1 MFYFG
6 VVWMAMS
13 GGKTVKFLK
22 KIFRNFLTFEILDFS
37 TVKSPNNALAA
48 TARDWASILL
58 WELHSKIYT
67 ELTGQVYR
75 NIYVRPGVI
84 MTLICMACGFRVL
97 GNHNW
102 QECSSAGVYWE
113 QLEYLSASLSLFFSL
128 PCFSF
133 NILSTHVFVSIFL
146 YLGFSSFFPLS
157 GCAWCEILPEHQKKP
172 DY

>member
-37 TVKSPNNALAA
+37 TVKSPNNTLAA
-48 TARDWASILL
+48 TAGVWASILL
-58 WELHSKIYT
+58 HYKIHT

-102 QECSSAGVYWE
+102 QECSSAGIYWE
-113 QLEYLSASLSLFFSL
+113 QLEYLSASLSLFFFLSRASL
-128 PCFSF
+128 
-133 NILSTHVFVSIFL
+133 SIFCPHMCL
-146 YLGFSSFFPLS
+146 FLFFYI
-157 GCAWCEILPEHQKKP
+157 WFF
-172 DY
+172 

>member
-37 TVKSPNNALAA
+37 TVKNPNNALAA
-48 TARDWASILL
+48 TAGDWASILL
-58 WELHSKIYT
+58 HYKIHT

-84 MTLICMACGFRVL
+84 MTLICMACGFHVL
-97 GNHNW
+97 GIIIGKNVVL
-102 QECSSAGVYWE
+102 QESIESS
-113 QLEYLSASLSLFFSL
+113 LNTFLPHSLCFSLSRASLSIFCPHMCLFLFF
-128 PCFSF
+128 
-133 NILSTHVFVSIFL
+133 L
-146 YLGFSSFFPLS
+146 YPGFSSFFRLS

>member
-37 TVKSPNNALAA
+37 TVKNPNNALAA
-48 TARDWASILL
+48 TAGDWANILL
-58 WELHSKIYT
+58 HYKIHT

-84 MTLICMACGFRVL
+84 MTLICMACEFCVL

-102 QECSSAGVYWE
+102 QECSSAGIYWE

-128 PCFSF
+128 PCLSF

-146 YLGFSSFFPLS
+146 TSWFF
-157 GCAWCEILPEHQKKP
+157 
-172 DY
+172 

>member
-48 TARDWASILL
+48 TAGDWASILL
-58 WELHSKIYT
+58 HYKIHT

-102 QECSSAGVYWE
+102 QECSSAGNLLRAAWIPFCLTLFV
-113 QLEYLSASLSLFFSL
+113 FFSPVPL
-128 PCFSF
+128 FQYSVHTCVCF
-133 NILSTHVFVSIFL
+133 
-146 YLGFSSFFPLS
+146 YFFIS
-157 GCAWCEILPEHQKKP
+157 WFF
-172 DY
+172 

>member
-1 MFYFG
+1 
-6 VVWMAMS
+6 MAMS

-37 TVKSPNNALAA
+37 TVKSPNNTLAA
-48 TARDWASILL
+48 TAGVWASILL
-58 WELHSKIYT
+58 HYKIHT

-102 QECSSAGVYWE
+102 QECSSAGIYWE
-113 QLEYLSASLSLFFSL
+113 QLEYLSASLSLFFFSPVPL
-128 PCFSF
+128 FQYSVHTCVCFYFFIS
-133 NILSTHVFVSIFL
+133 
-146 YLGFSSFFPLS
+146 GFSSFFPLS
-157 GCAWCEILPEHQKKP
+157 GCAWCEILPEHQKKS

>member
-22 KIFRNFLTFEILDFS
+22 KIFRNFLTFEILEFS
-37 TVKSPNNALAA
+37 TVKNPNNALAA
-48 TARDWASILL
+48 TAGDWASILL
-58 WELHSKIYT
+58 HYKIPT

-97 GNHNW
+97 ANHNW
-102 QECSSAGVYWE
+102 QECSSAGIYWE

-128 PCFSF
+128 PCLSF
-133 NILSTHVFVSIFL
+133 NILSTHVFVSIF
-146 YLGFSSFFPLS
+146 FISWFF
-157 GCAWCEILPEHQKKP
+157 
-172 DY
+172 